1 MMVPSKQL
9 INQSCNHHFFKKA
22 PMKKLILFLVFGLMA
37 LVPVSGLALEF
48 LWIDDYGSRVFDC
61 GGLYVGGRAYV
72 KDRGQGVYRVKGVL
86 INREVR
92 ATSIFHAAKIACG
105 EAPEYAPVEQ
115 EPEPQPSNK
124 KE

>member
-1 MMVPSKQL
+1 
-9 INQSCNHHFFKKA
+9 
-22 PMKKLILFLVFGLMA
+22 MKKLILFIIFSLMA
-37 LVPVSGLALEF
+37 LLPVSGFSLEF
-48 LWIDDYGSRVFDC
+48 LWTDDYGSRVFDC
-61 GGLYVGGRAYV
+61 GGLRVGGRAYV
-72 KDRGQGVYRVKGVL
+72 KDRGQGIYRVKGVL

-115 EPEPQPSNK
+115 QPAKQTPDK